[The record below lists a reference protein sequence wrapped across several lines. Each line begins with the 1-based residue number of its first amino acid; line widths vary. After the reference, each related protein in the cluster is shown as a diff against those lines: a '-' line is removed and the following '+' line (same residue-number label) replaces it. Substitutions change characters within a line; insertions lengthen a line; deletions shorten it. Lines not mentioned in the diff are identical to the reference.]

1 MSGLTDML
9 GGFAKSVALGQ
20 LRTALPAVGGGI
32 AVLGVSNHVNAQSF
46 EGALYYLVSSMFYI
60 VPAAFS
66 YLQKHSVQ
74 VLVNAAIA
82 AAPGTP
88 EAAAIQSKVS

>member
-32 AVLGVSNHVNAQSF
+32 AVLGVSNHVNATSF
-46 EGALYYLVSSMFYI
+46 EGALYYLVSSMFYVI
-60 VPAAFS
+60 PALFS
-66 YLQKHSVQ
+66 YLQKHNVQ
-74 VLVNAAIA
+74 QLITAAIA

-88 EAAAIQSKVS
+88 EAAAITAKVS